1 METLGWVNAVFIKNF
16 LHVSKLS
23 YLPLTCVWNLNQ
35 EELYTVRG
43 GWIHIW
49 WTIASPSSVLP
60 RESNLVSTSC
70 ALGGHNLLSHPPAF
84 TNLFGVGLHG
94 WLEIHNAALVLG
106 SRIFI
111 TTANHHRDDIFGA
124 DASST
129 QLWNHL
135 QIVEEISFLTHET
148 FLINFFHFV
157 FQYSPPC
164 VTILCLRSDTSGR
177 QSCKNNKK
185 SVENEIRKTISEY
198 WKRFLSPSVSFRA

>member
-1 METLGWVNAVFIKNF
+1 MCLKFKSRRTLHGKGRLDTHLMDDRFAIIGTA
-16 LHVSKLS
+16 S
-23 YLPLTCVWNLNQ
+23 
-35 EELYTVRG
+35 
-43 GWIHIW
+43 WIQ
-49 WTIASPSSVLP
+49 SRVDK
-60 RESNLVSTSC
+60 
-70 ALGGHNLLSHPPAF
+70 LSHPPAF

-148 FLINFFHFV
+148 FLINFFLF
-157 FQYSPPC
+157 
-164 VTILCLRSDTSGR
+164 ILCSSIHRPVWP
-177 QSCKNNKK
+177 SCVYDQTQVGDNPVKTTKK
-185 SVENEIRKTISEY
+185 A
-198 WKRFLSPSVSFRA
+198 WKMK

>member
-1 METLGWVNAVFIKNF
+1 MCLKFKSRRTLHGKGRLDTHLMDDRFAIIGTA
-16 LHVSKLS
+16 S
-23 YLPLTCVWNLNQ
+23 
-35 EELYTVRG
+35 
-43 GWIHIW
+43 WIQ
-49 WTIASPSSVLP
+49 SRVDK
-60 RESNLVSTSC
+60 
-70 ALGGHNLLSHPPAF
+70 LSHPPAF